1 MKIRSIEELED
12 KLESDLSWRKKE
24 ILSLKILIESDEINQ
39 KILLRAG
46 IALLCAHF
54 EGFIKVAS
62 NYYVVYVSNKKIKAN
77 EIINTLVAIK
87 MNKKIKQCRETEKFS
102 VHGELIAALEKFKSE
117 NFFIKY
123 TEDSPIISTNSNP
136 TSTVLEEIL
145 RTIGV
150 DSDIFE
156 TKKQYIDHSLLSNRH
171 KVVHGERHD
180 LDYEDFISTHRIVL
194 ELLDSYK
201 ELITNAAEQEL
212 FLKEKTNSEC
222 AECV

>member
-1 MKIRSIEELED
+1 LKIRSIEELED

-24 ILSLKILIESDEINQ
+24 ILSLKILIDSDEINQ

-62 NYYVVYVSNKKIKAN
+62 NYYIVYVSNKKIKADD
-77 EIINTLVAIK
+77 IINTLVAIK
-87 MNKKIKQCRETEKFS
+87 MNKKIKQCGETEKFS
-102 VHGELIAALEKFKSE
+102 VHGEMITLLEKIKGE

-136 TSTVLEEIL
+136 TSTVLEEML

-150 DSDIFE
+150 NSDIFE
-156 TKKQYIDHSLLSNRH
+156 TKKQYIDYSLLRNRH
-171 KVVHGERHD
+171 KVVHGERHE
-180 LDYEDFISTHRIVL
+180 LDYEDFINTHCIVL

-201 ELITNAAEQEL
+201 ELIINAAEQEL
-212 FLKEKTNSEC
+212 FLKEKTNSEF

>member
-24 ILSLKILIESDEINQ
+24 ILSLKILIDSDEINQ
-39 KILLRAG
+39 KILLRAA

-62 NYYVVYVSNKKIKAN
+62 NYYIVYVANKKIKVDN
-77 EIINTLVAIK
+77 IINTLVAIK

-102 VHGELIAALEKFKSE
+102 VHGEMLTLLEKIKGE
-117 NFFIKY
+117 DFFIKY
-123 TEDSPIISTNSNP
+123 TDDNPIISTNSNP

-145 RTIGV
+145 KTIGV

-156 TKKQYIDHSLLSNRH
+156 TKKQYIDYSLLSNRH

-180 LDYEDFISTHRIVL
+180 LYYEEFISTHRIVL
-194 ELLDSYK
+194 ELLDLYK
-201 ELITNAAEQEL
+201 ELIINAAEQEL
-212 FLKEKTNSEC
+212 FLKEKINSEYK
-222 AECV
+222 ECV

>member
-1 MKIRSIEELED
+1 MKIRSVEELED

-24 ILSLKILIESDEINQ
+24 ILSLKILIDSDEINQ

-62 NYYVVYVSNKKIKAN
+62 NYYIVYVSNKKIKADD
-77 EIINTLVAIK
+77 IINTLVAIK

-102 VHGELIAALEKFKSE
+102 VHGEMITVLEKIKGE

-156 TKKQYIDHSLLSNRH
+156 TKKQYIDYSLLSNRH

-180 LDYEDFISTHRIVL
+180 LDYEDLISTHRTVL

-201 ELITNAAEQEL
+201 ELIINAAEQEL
-212 FLKEKTNSEC
+212 FLKEKTNSEY

>member
-1 MKIRSIEELED
+1 MKIRSLEELED

-24 ILSLKILIESDEINQ
+24 ILSLKILIDSDKINQ

-62 NYYVVYVSNKKIKAN
+62 NYYIVYVANKKIKA
-77 EIINTLVAIK
+77 EDIINTLVAIK
-87 MNKKIKQCRETEKFS
+87 MNKKIKQCGGTEKFS
-102 VHGELIAALEKFKSE
+102 VHGEMITLLEKIKGE

-136 TSTVLEEIL
+136 TTTVLKEIL

-150 DSDIFE
+150 ESDIFE
-156 TKKQYIDHSLLSNRH
+156 TKKQYIDYSLLSNRH

-180 LDYEDFISTHRIVL
+180 LDYEDFINTHGIVL
-194 ELLDSYK
+194 ELIDSYK
-201 ELITNAAEQEL
+201 ELIINAAEQEL
-212 FLKEKTNSEC
+212 FLKEKTNSEY